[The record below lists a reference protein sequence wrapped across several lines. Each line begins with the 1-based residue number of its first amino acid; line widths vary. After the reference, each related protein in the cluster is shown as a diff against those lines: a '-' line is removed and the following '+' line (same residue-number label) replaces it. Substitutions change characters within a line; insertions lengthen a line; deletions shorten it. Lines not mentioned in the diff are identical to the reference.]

1 LRCASAEAGVAMFIR
16 FQPTIEWVNHFVGW
30 FIPAEMNG
38 DREKQKQAKM
48 FLFSHIFGPFIGNVI
63 PAAIYVLDPHPTYD
77 VAILALSITA
87 FWVFPFVL
95 RWWGHYEALV
105 ILSVQNLIFCILWSC
120 YFYGGVTS
128 PTLSWVLT
136 IPLLAF
142 FYIGPHSRLRM
153 VLLGLFLFNFVAFT
167 AVYVVDPTGGKHL
180 PLASLQ
186 GLGLVSTTCTG
197 IYVMMMA
204 IYYAKILASG
214 AELEAEA
221 RQHLATSVALR
232 QAALE
237 AERAGAAK
245 TEFLAKTSHELRT
258 PLSAILGYS
267 KLMLEEAVEEGD
279 THSVPDLENIY
290 GAGQDL
296 LKLINE
302 ILDLAKLEAG
312 RMELFIETCDPGAI
326 VGDVAQDYIEA
337 ARRKRTEIVF
347 DLSRAPKECLCDIQ
361 KVEETVGQL
370 LDNAVKFTEN
380 GKITVSVEQKITGS
394 RADLVIAVRDTGIG
408 IARDVIP
415 SLFEHFT
422 VSQDSSSSKYGGT
435 GLGLALCQRYCRL
448 MGGHILVES
457 TVGEGTCF
465 TVQLPWKPGENTAE
479 PLPGATQALQ
489 FAAA

>member
-1 LRCASAEAGVAMFIR
+1 VGIAMLTR
-16 FQPTIEWVNHFVGW
+16 FQPTIEWVNQFVGW

-48 FLFSHIFGPFIGNVI
+48 FLFSHLFGPFIGNVI
-63 PAAIYVLDPHPTYD
+63 PAAIFVLDPHPTYD
-77 VAILALSITA
+77 VAVLALSITA
-87 FWVFPFVL
+87 FWAFPFVL
-95 RWWGHYEALV
+95 RSWGHYETLV
-105 ILSVQNLIFCILWSC
+105 ILSVQNLVFCILWSC

-142 FYIGPHSRLRM
+142 FYIGPHSRLRF
-153 VLLGLFLFNFVAFT
+153 VVLGLFVLDFLVFA
-167 AVYVVDPTGGKHL
+167 AVYVADPTGGKHL
-180 PLASLQ
+180 PLTSLQ

-232 QAALE
+232 EAAIE
-237 AERAGAAK
+237 AERASAAK

-267 KLMLEEAVEEGD
+267 KLMLEEAVDEGD
-279 THSVPDLENIY
+279 AHSVPDLENIY
-290 GAGQDL
+290 GAGQHL

-312 RMELFIETCDPGAI
+312 KMELFVETCDPGAV
-326 VGDVAQDYIEA
+326 VGDVAQDYFEA
-337 ARRKRTEIVF
+337 ARRKGTEIVL
-347 DLSRAPKECLCDIQ
+347 DLARSPQACLCDIQ

-370 LDNAVKFTEN
+370 LDNAVKFTAN
-380 GKITVSVEQKITGS
+380 GKITVSVEQKITGKG
-394 RADLVIAVRDTGIG
+394 ADLVIAVRDTGAG
-408 IARDVIP
+408 IAPEVIP

-422 VSQDSSSSKYGGT
+422 VSQDSSSTKYGGT

-448 MGGHILVES
+448 MGGHISVES

-465 TVQLPWKPGENTAE
+465 TVKLPWKPGENTAE
-479 PLPGATQALQ
+479 PYSGAAEAFQ

>member
-1 LRCASAEAGVAMFIR
+1 MLTN
-16 FQPTIEWVNHFVGW
+16 FQPTIEWVNQFVGW
-30 FIPAEMNG
+30 FIPADMHG
-38 DREKQKQAKM
+38 DRDRQKQAKM

-63 PAAIYVLDPHPTYD
+63 PAAVFFLDPHPTYD
-77 VAILALSITA
+77 VAVLALSITT
-87 FWVFPFVL
+87 FWAFPFAL
-95 RWWGHYEALV
+95 RWWGHYDVLV
-105 ILSVQNLIFCILWSC
+105 VLSVQNLIFCILWSC

-142 FYIGPHSRLRM
+142 FYIGPHSRLKY
-153 VLLGLFLFNFVAFT
+153 VLLGLFFLNFVAFT
-167 AVYVVDPTGGKHL
+167 AVYVLDPTGGKHL
-180 PLASLQ
+180 PLQSLQ

-232 QAALE
+232 EAAVE
-237 AERAGAAK
+237 AERAGTAK

-258 PLSAILGYS
+258 PLSAVLGYS
-267 KLMLEEAVEEGD
+267 KLMLEEAVDEGD

-290 GAGQDL
+290 SAGQHL

-312 RMELFIETCDPGAI
+312 RMDLFVEDCDPGSV
-326 VGDVAQDYIEA
+326 VGDIVQDYSEA
-337 ARRKRTEIVF
+337 ARKRGTEIVL
-347 DLSRAPKECLCDIQ
+347 DLARSPKACLCDIQ

-380 GKITVSVEQKITGS
+380 GKITVSVEQEVTDQG
-394 RADLVIAVRDTGIG
+394 ADLVIAVRDTGAG
-408 IARDVIP
+408 IAPEVIP
-415 SLFEHFT
+415 ALFEHFT
-422 VSQDSSSSKYGGT
+422 VSDDSSSSKYGGT
-435 GLGLALCQRYCRL
+435 GLGLALCQRYSRL
-448 MGGHILVES
+448 MGGDIFVES
-457 TVGEGTCF
+457 AVGQGTCF
-465 TVQLPWKPGENTAE
+465 TVKLPLKQEERTEE
-479 PLPGATQALQ
+479 PVLSGTNRRIE